1 MRGPGDRKYRQKDY
15 RGSGSG
21 GGGGE
26 RREPPRPPAPPAG
39 GGGTFGILKSKPTS
53 RCAECGGV
61 LPITADSLTQCPH
74 CRAELRACRQ
84 CAHFDTARRF
94 ECTQP
99 LVERIADKRA
109 RNECT
114 EFSLMVTVERDT
126 SGGAV
131 RPDDAKRTF
140 GNLFKK

>member
-1 MRGPGDRKYRQKDY
+1 MSDRKYGQKDY
-15 RGSGSG
+15 RGGGSR

-26 RREPPRPPAPPAG
+26 RRDPPRAPVG
-39 GGGTFGILKSKPTS
+39 GSGTFGILKNKPTS
-53 RCAECGGV
+53 RCAECSTV

-74 CRAELRACRQ
+74 CRAELHTCRQ

-99 LVERIADKRA
+99 IVERIADKRA
-109 RNECT
+109 RNDCSA
-114 EFSLMVTVERDT
+114 FSLMVTVERDT
-126 SGGAV
+126 SGGST
-131 RPDDAKRTF
+131 RPDDARRSF

>member
-15 RGSGSG
+15 RGSGA

-99 LVERIADKRA
+99 IIERVADKRA

-114 EFSLMVTVERDT
+114 AFSLMVTVERDT
-126 SGGAV
+126 SGGSV
-131 RPDDAKRTF
+131 RPDDAKRAF